1 MVKQGFK
8 SKVDGHF
15 ATRLT
20 ENVWPFVSVSKGDSK
35 REKVDKGF
43 GKNILC
49 GVLSICL

>member
-8 SKVDGHF
+8 STVGGRF

-20 ENVWPFVSVSKGDSK
+20 ENVWLFFSVSEGESK

-43 GKNILC
+43 GKNIC
-49 GVLSICL
+49 VT